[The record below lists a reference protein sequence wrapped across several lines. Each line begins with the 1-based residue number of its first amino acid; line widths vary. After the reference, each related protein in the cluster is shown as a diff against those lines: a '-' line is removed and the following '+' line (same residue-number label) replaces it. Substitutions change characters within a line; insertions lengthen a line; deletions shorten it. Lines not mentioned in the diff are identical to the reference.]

1 MHVMWVL
8 ASTEPSLHTPL
19 IDKLL
24 MHRAANLNREDRAQA
39 CLDVMAEDF
48 W

>member
-1 MHVMWVL
+1 MRVMWVL
-8 ASTEPSLHTPL
+8 ASTEPSLHTPV

-24 MHRAANLNREDRAQA
+24 MHGAANLNREDRA